1 MSLIKDS
8 RKTTR
13 DNQEE
18 MRFFKAATSRAWRSL
33 CKTQTV
39 TWNVQTWGAADFIA
53 CTRKARRNRFWKHCQ
68 LTMSLTNKMS
78 FYPFCIPSTLKVVL
92 CWRMYSALL
101 LVLEA
106 EMSRKARRDEPNL
119 VKATLP
125 GLPDCSSSL
134 VTQLIIIRCQYSVI
148 PGDNDH
154 VSMSR
159 GCGVK
164 PILSSVILE
173 VCCVMLGS
181 ISGSNSEA

>member
-1 MSLIKDS
+1 
-8 RKTTR
+8 
-13 DNQEE
+13 
-18 MRFFKAATSRAWRSL
+18 
-33 CKTQTV
+33 
-39 TWNVQTWGAADFIA
+39 
-53 CTRKARRNRFWKHCQ
+53 
-68 LTMSLTNKMS
+68 
-78 FYPFCIPSTLKVVL
+78 
-92 CWRMYSALL
+92 MYSALL

-106 EMSRKARRDEPNL
+106 EMSRKASRDEPNL
-119 VKATLP
+119 VKATLL

-173 VCCVMLGS
+173 VLCH
-181 ISGSNSEA
+181 AW